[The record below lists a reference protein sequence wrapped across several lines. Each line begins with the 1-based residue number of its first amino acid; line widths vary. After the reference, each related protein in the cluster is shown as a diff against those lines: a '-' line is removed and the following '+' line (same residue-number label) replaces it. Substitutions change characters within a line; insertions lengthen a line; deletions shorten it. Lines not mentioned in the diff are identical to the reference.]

1 MMVEVREEGGRGR
14 RSSWCMGVPPN
25 IRAIKTKT
33 QHFSYFTKIKYRPK
47 AQVNLND
54 VRCRDR
60 DLTSVL

>member
-1 MMVEVREEGGRGR
+1 MMVEVAGGKEDEAAGR
-14 RSSWCMGVPPN
+14 VGAWGYPLISGLLRLKHN
-25 IRAIKTKT
+25 IYLIL
-33 QHFSYFTKIKYRPK
+33 QKYCPK